1 MSSHHFVREGQEPA
15 VFILEGISYQHVAP
29 LLEWVPL
36 IMVVDRALEHV
47 LQWGIKI
54 DVVFRHTYALNEVE
68 EMVGDQLPLQIFSSE
83 KDNLI
88 EKVLE
93 FLARNKFTSVNF
105 ISSQPE
111 QIFHFVEKL
120 DTPLQVGIYGE
131 TEKWS
136 FVAAGKF
143 EKWMPEGT
151 NVLIKHAPSSRMHTE
166 GVFQTGESWKT
177 RSAGMVR
184 ILTNTPFW
192 VGEPL

>member
-1 MSSHHFVREGQEPA
+1 MSSHHFVKEGQEPA
-15 VFILEGISYQHVAP
+15 VFILEAISHQHVVS

-36 IMVVDRALEHV
+36 VMVVDRALEDV

-54 DVVFRHTYALNEVE
+54 DVVFQYVYDLTQVK
-68 EMVGDQLPLQIFSSE
+68 EMVKDQFPLQIFSCE

-88 EKVLE
+88 TKGFE
-93 FLARNKFTSVNF
+93 FLTSNKFSSVNF
-105 ISSQPE
+105 ISSQRE
-111 QIFHFVEKL
+111 EIFQFVEKL

-143 EKWMPEGT
+143 EKWMPEGS
-151 NVLIKHAPSSRMHTE
+151 NVLIKHAPSSPVQME
-166 GVFQTGESWKT
+166 GVFQTGGDWKT

-192 VGEPL
+192 VGELL